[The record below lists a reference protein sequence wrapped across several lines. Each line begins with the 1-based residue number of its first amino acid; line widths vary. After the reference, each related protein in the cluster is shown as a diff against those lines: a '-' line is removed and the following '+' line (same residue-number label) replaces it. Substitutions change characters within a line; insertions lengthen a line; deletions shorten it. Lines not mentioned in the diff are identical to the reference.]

1 MSHVNNINRSRY
13 HRKKA
18 ADIHKSWNLV
28 MNIEKHKQIKLI
40 RVTKKEDEKSRQ
52 SKKLGTLLG
61 DNEEM
66 KRRKQLVNFRLVLF
80 LMVKVISYNIAEFH

>member
-1 MSHVNNINRSRY
+1 
-13 HRKKA
+13 
-18 ADIHKSWNLV
+18 

-61 DNEEM
+61 ENEEM

>member
-1 MSHVNNINRSRY
+1 
-13 HRKKA
+13 
-18 ADIHKSWNLV
+18 